1 MNQDQVKGEWEQFSG
16 KARKIWGKLSDDDVS
31 QAKGSMEHLMGTIQS
46 KFGDAKEEI
55 KRKIAELV
63 G

>member
-1 MNQDQVKGEWEQFSG
+1 MNQDQIAGQWEAFKG
-16 KARKIWGKLSDDDVS
+16 KARKIWGELSDDDIE
-31 QAKGSMEHLMGTIQS
+31 QAKGSMESLMGTIQA

-55 KRKIAELV
+55 QKKLAELK

>member
-1 MNQDQVKGEWEQFSG
+1 MNQDQIKGDWEAFTG

-31 QAKGSMEHLMGTIQS
+31 QAKGSMESLMGTIQS

-55 KRKIAELV
+55 KRKLEELTN
-63 G
+63 